1 MFATSLGFKIRICR
15 TRLGVRIYAVGTYG
29 SLGEQTICVSR
40 YTMKHKAESNCFG
53 RLNLAYISLIYGRFG
68 SLTGGISL
76 IYGSRRWRKPQKHT
90 PEQAFSE
97 EEVPYISEIASV
109 KKQNLPYITQIRPED
124 IPLRQAIT
132 SGFLRIL
139 GFRS

>member
-1 MFATSLGFKIRICR
+1 M
-15 TRLGVRIYAVGTYG
+15 AVAG
-29 SLGEQTICVSR
+29 GENPKNI
-40 YTMKHKAESNCFG
+40 
-53 RLNLAYISLIYGRFG
+53 
-68 SLTGGISL
+68 
-76 IYGSRRWRKPQKHT
+76 P